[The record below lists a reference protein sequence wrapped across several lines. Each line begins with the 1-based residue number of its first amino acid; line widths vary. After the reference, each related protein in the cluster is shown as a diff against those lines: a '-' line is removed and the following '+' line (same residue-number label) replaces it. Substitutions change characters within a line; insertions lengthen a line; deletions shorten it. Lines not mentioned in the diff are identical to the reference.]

1 MSNFPR
7 VAVFI
12 IVLFTPYSISAANY
26 TLPNNSLPGCSL
38 NDETDTYTCP
48 NGLTLGFE
56 DRLQVI
62 GKRNVT
68 INVSGDMTLGTRVR
82 LNPNGQ
88 PDQLTIDTTGS
99 FRGGYNNEINA
110 NISSGGSLRIDNET
124 PVQGSLTAQT
134 DLTLGFGSSLD
145 GSAIS
150 LAGNVNTENEV
161 QVTGDLS
168 AAGNIVLAY
177 RSEVAGNLSSGG
189 NVSLQNEV
197 ELTGN
202 VDAGGFVSLNFR
214 SQVTGN
220 IASGEDVTLQRE
232 VTVDGNVNSPGT
244 VYVPDS
250 SRVTGYVN
258 APEIIDEDNVQGETC
273 DINDN
278 IGPCSGSPGTPT
290 IEPIGYWYFDELN
303 WTGNTGEVIDQSGN
317 SYNGQAL
324 RNASTSGFA
333 PAIDADLG
341 TCRYGKFSGDNVVQV
356 PNATEIT
363 QADSISIAFWFKGD
377 ASLQNQSE
385 SYQTLLMVGDGPT
398 ESSAGRFEVY
408 RQDTSDGGG
417 IYFEIRLRNGTIVN
431 VEAGNQSEGGT
442 QLLDDTWH
450 HLAATY
456 SRDDRQLQLFIDGNL
471 IDQRSFNGNRNLN
484 SVSNNLFIGG
494 QSTTSNSFYGELD
507 EVFISD
513 EVMSTDYVLNLML
526 TTRPCADTRP
536 QCSEVW
542 PQGFSPVNNTPL
554 PFDLPDRALNS
565 QLPEILQPTD
575 YLRVGDFGDVGED
588 YSTNGQTSRVYID
601 GDLTIQSGRRINTNG
616 NANELILIVT
626 GDLYLERDVEINGF
640 LYVSGNLYFERS
652 ILPWFRTV
660 VEGGLSLDGQA
671 SAYGSFG
678 FFAPRIDYRSPAEPL
693 DGGNFCE
700 AGEVDP
706 PATAPHHY
714 RLSYSSPALTCE
726 AANVTVEACA
736 DASCSSYASVA
747 SSVFLSDS
755 AGDWS
760 QNPVAASPVAT
771 TQLSQTEAGTYTL
784 AVDDI
789 QTTPGA
795 LNPTQC
801 YVNGNFNSDCS
812 ITFNDTGLKFDSI
825 GTQTSGDSFQTN
837 LSVVRTNDNTQACEV
852 IAEQISQ
859 VDMGMHCVNPGS
871 CSDFSEFPY
880 AQMSIDQALINELQD
895 DGSGSFTGW
904 SPVTANFQA
913 GEQALEVQYG
923 DAGKV
928 SLRAKAQLPNG
939 KVIEGVSNEF
949 VYKPASIGMETLSTY
964 SGDIIAKAGEPFFV
978 ALQALNSGEQVTP
991 NFGRETPQES
1001 LDLAVAVDAVAP
1013 AEVNGELDNNASFSA
1028 QSVGNVRF
1036 ENDSISYSEVGSAK
1050 VTAKVADANY
1060 LGAGSVTTEHILGRF
1075 IPYEFEPLTAEFDG
1089 ACTDFYYMGQP
1100 QPVSLSAQAVNAS
1113 GELTLNYTGS
1123 LAKATPLFYAYD
1135 SSENQLV
1142 DHNVNYDGV
1151 WEWTDGVG
1159 QFTGSASV
1167 TVSRLSSGQPDGPFR
1182 DYILG
1187 WQLDD
1192 QENGNFYSTLQNS
1205 DLSASYGAAELDS
1218 ANLYYGRLNL
1228 QDTYAAM
1235 DDVMP
1240 IAGAVEY
1247 WESDQFYEND
1257 ADDCT
1262 IIERS
1267 TISLLDESMAS
1278 LEPAPTNV
1286 KLTNGLISSPDKDI
1300 NQLFRWISLG
1310 ADEPYSFTFEL
1321 DVPSYLKYDWP
1332 YNDGELEDGSDYTDS
1347 PQAEGTFG
1355 IYRGRDRQI
1364 YWRELGW

>member
-1 MSNFPR
+1 MSNLSR
-7 VAVFI
+7 LTVLI
-12 IVLFTPYSISAANY
+12 ISLFASYNIDAANY
-26 TLPNNSLPGCSL
+26 TLPNNPLPGCSL
-38 NDETDTYTCP
+38 NNSADTYTCP
-48 NGLTLGFE
+48 NGLTLSFE
-56 DRLQVI
+56 DRLQVS
-62 GKRNVT
+62 GNKNVT
-68 INVSGDMTLGTRVR
+68 INVSGDVNLGTRVR
-82 LNPNGQ
+82 LNPSGQ
-88 PDQLTIDTTGS
+88 AEQLTINTTGNFS
-99 FRGGYNNEINA
+99 GGYDNEITA

-134 DLTLGFGSSLD
+134 DLTLGFRSSLD

-161 QVTGDLS
+161 QVSGDLL
-168 AAGNIVLAY
+168 AAGNIVLAF
-177 RSEVAGNLSSGG
+177 RSEVAGGLSSGG
-189 NVSLQNEV
+189 NVLLQNEV
-197 ELTGN
+197 ELAGN
-202 VDAGGFVSLNFR
+202 VDSGGSVSLNFR
-214 SQVTGN
+214 SEVIGN
-220 IASGEDVTLQRE
+220 ISASQDVTLQRE
-232 VTVDGNVNSPGT
+232 VTVDGNINSPDT
-244 VYVPDS
+244 VFVPDS
-250 SRVTGYVN
+250 SVVTGYVN
-258 APEIIDEDNVQGETC
+258 SSEIIGGDNVEGETC

-303 WTGNTGEVIDQSGN
+303 WTGSTGEVVDQSGN
-317 SYNGQAL
+317 NYNGQAL

-417 IYFEIRLRNGTIVN
+417 IYFEIRLRNGAIVN

-450 HLAATY
+450 HVAATY
-456 SRDDRQLQLFIDGNL
+456 SRDDRQLQLFIDGSL
-471 IDQRSFNGNRNLN
+471 EDQRSFNGNRNLN
-484 SVSNNLFIGG
+484 RVSDNLFIGG
-494 QSTTSNSFYGELD
+494 QSTASNSFSGELD

-513 EVMSTDYVLNLML
+513 GVMSTDDVLNLML

-542 PQGFSPVNNTPL
+542 PQGFSPVNNSPL

-575 YLRVGDFGDVGED
+575 YLRVGDFGDVGAN

-601 GDLTIQSGRRINTNG
+601 GDLTIQSGRRINMAG
-616 NANELILIVT
+616 EANELILIVS
-626 GDLYLERDVEINGF
+626 GDLYLERNVEINGF
-640 LYVSGNLYFERS
+640 IYVSGNLFFERS
-652 ILPWFRTV
+652 FWWWNRSS

-678 FFAPRIDYRSPAEPL
+678 FFAPSTDYRSPAEPL

-700 AGEVDP
+700 AGDVDP

-726 AANVTVEACA
+726 AADVTVEACA
-736 DASCSSYASVA
+736 DASCSSYASVS
-747 SSVFLSDS
+747 SSVFLSES
-755 AGDWS
+755 AGDWD

-771 TQLSQTEAGTYTL
+771 AQLSQTEAGTYTL
-784 AVDDI
+784 AIDDI

-801 YVNGNFNSDCS
+801 YANGNFNSDCS

-825 GTQTSGDSFQTN
+825 GTQTSGDSFLTN
-837 LSVVRTNDNTQACEV
+837 LSVVRTNDNTRACEM
-852 IAEQISQ
+852 ISEQISQ

-904 SPVTANFQA
+904 TPVTANFQA
-913 GEQALEVQYG
+913 GQQALEVQYG

-939 KVIEGVSNEF
+939 KVIGGVSNEF
-949 VYKPASIGMETLSTY
+949 VYKPASVGMETVSTY
-964 SGDIIAKAGEPFFV
+964 SGDILAKAGEPFFM

-1013 AEVNGELDNNASFSA
+1013 AEVNGELDNSASFSA

-1060 LGAGSVTTEHILGRF
+1060 LGAGSVTTEHTLGRF

-1089 ACTDFYYMGQP
+1089 ACTDFYYMGQA
-1100 QPVSLSAQAVNAS
+1100 QPIVLSAQAVNAS

-1192 QENGNFYSTLQNS
+1192 QEDNNFYSTLQNS
-1205 DLSASYGAAELDS
+1205 VLPASPGATKLDT
-1218 ANLYYGRLNL
+1218 ANLYYGRFSL

-1240 IAGAVEY
+1240 IAGTVEY
-1247 WESDQFYEND
+1247 WESGEFFVND
-1257 ADDCT
+1257 SDNCT
-1262 IIERS
+1262 VIERNAVN
-1267 TISLLDESMAS
+1267 LFDESMAS
-1278 LEPAPTNV
+1278 LEPEPINV
-1286 KLTNGLISSPDKDI
+1286 QLANGFLSSPDEDI
-1300 NQLFRWISLG
+1300 NELFRWVSSG
-1310 ADEPYSFTFEL
+1310 TDEPYSFGFE
-1321 DVPSYLKYDWP
+1321 VEIPAYLQYDWTGNSV
-1332 YNDGELEDGSDYTDS
+1332 YDDN

>member
-1 MSNFPR
+1 MMLKR
-7 VAVFI
+7 VFFLVFGI
-12 IVLFTPYSISAANY
+12 LVLFTTDVSARNYQLPGDDLPNCTKSGNNY
-26 TLPNNSLPGCSL
+26 TCS
-38 NDETDTYTCP
+38 
-48 NGLTLGFE
+48 
-56 DRLQVI
+56 
-62 GKRNVT
+62 
-68 INVSGDMTLGTRVR
+68 
-82 LNPNGQ
+82 
-88 PDQLTIDTTGS
+88 
-99 FRGGYNNEINA
+99 
-110 NISSGGSLRIDNET
+110 
-124 PVQGSLTAQT
+124 
-134 DLTLGFGSSLD
+134 
-145 GSAIS
+145 
-150 LAGNVNTENEV
+150 
-161 QVTGDLS
+161 
-168 AAGNIVLAY
+168 
-177 RSEVAGNLSSGG
+177 GNLSFDEDDKLVISGGVQVVVNVTG
-189 NVSLQNEV
+189 NVSLDEDV
-197 ELTGN
+197 EINKGGNPLNLIFDVTGNFKADESVIFNGSIDSDGHITFEESSEITGNLTAGGKVTIDEDSQLTGN
-202 VDAGGFVSLNFR
+202 IIAGKKVSIDEN
-214 SQVTGN
+214 VTIDGN
-220 IASGEDVTLQRE
+220 INADAKVEIDEDSV
-232 VTVDGNVNSPGT
+232 
-244 VYVPDS
+244 
-250 SRVTGYVN
+250 VTGYVN
-258 APEIIDEDNVQGETC
+258 APDVSGDGSVQGETC

-303 WTGNTGEVIDQSGN
+303 WTGSTGEVIDQSGN
-317 SYNGQAL
+317 NYNGQAL

-333 PAIDADLG
+333 PAIDAELG

-417 IYFEIRLRNGTIVN
+417 IYFEIRLRNGAIVN

-450 HLAATY
+450 HVAATY
-456 SRDDRQLQLFIDGNL
+456 SRDDRRLQIFIDGNL
-471 IDQRSFNGNRNLN
+471 IGQRSFNGNRNLN

-494 QSTTSNSFYGELD
+494 QSTASNSFYGELD

-513 EVMSTDYVLNLML
+513 GVMSTDDVLNLML

-542 PQGFSPVNNTPL
+542 PQGFSPINNSPL

-575 YLRVGDFGDVGED
+575 YLRVGDFGDVGAN

-678 FFAPRIDYRSPAEPL
+678 FFAPSIEYRSPAEPL

-700 AGEVDP
+700 AGDVDP
-706 PATAPHHY
+706 PVVAPHHY

-726 AANVTVEACA
+726 AAEVTVESCA
-736 DASCSSYASVA
+736 DASCSSYSPVS

-760 QNPVAASPVAT
+760 QNPVAASPAAT

-784 AVDDI
+784 AIDDI

-801 YVNGNFNSDCS
+801 YINGNFSSDCS
-812 ITFNDTGLKFDSI
+812 ITFNDTGLKFDFI
-825 GTQTSGDSFQTN
+825 DTQTSGDSFPAN

-852 IAEQISQ
+852 VAEQVNQ
-859 VDMGMHCVNPGS
+859 VEMGMHCVNPGS
-871 CSDFSEFPY
+871 CSDFNEFPY
-880 AQMSIDQALINELQD
+880 AQMSAKTPNEEYTLLNELQD
-895 DGSGSFTGW
+895 DGAGGFTGW
-904 SPVTANFQA
+904 TPVTADFQA
-913 GEQALEVQYG
+913 GQQALEVQYG

-928 SLRAKAQLPNG
+928 NLRAKAQLPNG

-949 VYKPASIGMETLSTY
+949 VYKPASIGMETVSSY
-964 SGDIIAKAGEPFFV
+964 SGDILAKAGEPFFV
-978 ALQALNSGEQVTP
+978 ALQALNTGDQVTP

-1001 LDLAVAVDAVAP
+1001 LRIEDGPDDEDTVPAVLP
-1013 AEVNGELDNNASFSA
+1013 ATEPGKLTNSA
-1028 QSVGNVRF
+1028 DFLRQNIGSIRF
-1036 ENDSISYSEVGSAK
+1036 ENDSITYSEVGSAK
-1050 VTAKVADANY
+1050 VKAILVDGDY
-1060 LGAGSVTTEHILGRF
+1060 LGTGSVTTEHIIGRF
-1075 IPYEFEPLTAEFDG
+1075 IPYEFEPITTKFTG
-1089 ACTDFYYMGQP
+1089 SCTDFYYMGQA
-1100 QPVSLSAQAVNAS
+1100 QPIELSARAVNAS
-1113 GELTLNYTGS
+1113 GDPTRNYNGS
-1123 LAKATPLFYAYD
+1123 LAKAEPLFYAYD
-1135 SSENQLV
+1135 SSGNQLV
-1142 DHNVNYDGV
+1142 DHAVSYNGV
-1151 WEWTDGVG
+1151 WEWGEGVG
-1159 QFTGSASV
+1159 QFTGTASV
-1167 TVSRLSSGQPDGPFR
+1167 TVSRLSSGEPDGPFK

-1192 QENGNFYSTLQNS
+1192 QEDGNFYSTLQNS
-1205 DLSASYGAAELDS
+1205 ILPASNGAAELDS

-1240 IAGAVEY
+1240 IAGSLEY
-1247 WESDQFYEND
+1247 WDGAAFVQNRKDNCETLAND
-1257 ADDCT
+1257 AHSFV
-1262 IIERS
+1262 EGP
-1267 TISLLDESMAS
+1267 
-1278 LEPAPTNV
+1278 LEPTKIIPISTASAENGNV
-1286 KLTNGLISSPDKDI
+1286 SPSSANI
-1300 NQLFRWISLG
+1300 NNLLRWDAAIT
-1310 ADEPYSFTFEL
+1310 DEPYSFTFEL
-1321 DVPSYLKYDWP
+1321 EVPSYLKYDWP
-1332 YNDGELEDGSDYTDS
+1332 YNDGEVEDGSDYTDN
-1347 PQAEGTFG
+1347 PRAEGTFG

>member
-1 MSNFPR
+1 MLKR
-7 VAVFI
+7 VFFSIFCALA
-12 IVLFTPYSISAANY
+12 LFSADVNAKTYQLPGDDLPNCEKNGNNY
-26 TLPNNSLPGCSL
+26 TCSGNLSFDEDDKLVISGGAQVVINVNGNVSVDEDVEINKGGNPL
-38 NDETDTYTCP
+38 NLILDLTGNFKADESVIF
-48 NGLTLGFE
+48 NGSIDSDGHITFEESSEITGNLTAG
-56 DRLQVI
+56 
-62 GKRNVT
+62 GKVT
-68 INVSGDMTLGTRVR
+68 IDEDS
-82 LNPNGQ
+82 
-88 PDQLTIDTTGS
+88 QLT
-99 FRGGYNNEINA
+99 
-110 NISSGGSLRIDNET
+110 
-124 PVQGSLTAQT
+124 
-134 DLTLGFGSSLD
+134 
-145 GSAIS
+145 
-150 LAGNVNTENEV
+150 
-161 QVTGDLS
+161 
-168 AAGNIVLAY
+168 GNIV
-177 RSEVAGNLSSGG
+177 AGKK
-189 NVSLQNEV
+189 VSIDE
-197 ELTGN
+197 
-202 VDAGGFVSLNFR
+202 S
-214 SQVTGN
+214 VTIDGN
-220 IASGEDVTLQRE
+220 INAEGKVEIDEDSV
-232 VTVDGNVNSPGT
+232 
-244 VYVPDS
+244 
-250 SRVTGYVN
+250 VTGYVN
-258 APEIIDEDNVQGETC
+258 APDVSGEGDIQGETC

-303 WTGNTGEVIDQSGN
+303 WTGSNGEVTDHSEN
-317 SYNGQAL
+317 NYNGQAL
-324 RNASTSGFA
+324 RNASTSGFS
-333 PAIDADLG
+333 PAIDDDPG

-408 RQDTSDGGG
+408 RQDASDGGG
-417 IYFEIRLRNGTIVN
+417 IYFEIRLGNNTIVN
-431 VEAGNQSEGGT
+431 VEVGNQLEGGT
-442 QLLDDTWH
+442 QLLDNTWH

-513 EVMSTDYVLNLML
+513 EVMSTDNVLNLML
-526 TTRPCADTRP
+526 MTRPCADSRP

-554 PFDLPDRALNS
+554 PFDLPDRALSS
-565 QLPEILQPTD
+565 QLPSTLQPED
-575 YLRVGDFGDVGED
+575 YLRVGNFGDVGAD

-693 DGGNFCE
+693 DGGNFCN
-700 AGEVDP
+700 AGDVDP
-706 PATAPHHY
+706 PVTAPHHY
-714 RLSYSSPALTCE
+714 RLSYASPVLTCE
-726 AANVTVEACA
+726 AADVTVEACA
-736 DASCSSYASVA
+736 DASCSSYSPVS

-755 AGDWS
+755 AGAWS
-760 QNPVAASPVAT
+760 QNPVAASPVST

-784 AVDDI
+784 AIDDI

-801 YVNGNFNSDCS
+801 YMNGNFNSDCS
-812 ITFNDTGLKFDSI
+812 ITFNDTGLKFGSI
-825 GTQTSGDSFQTN
+825 GTQISGDSFTTN

-852 IAEQISQ
+852 VAEQISQ

-895 DGSGSFTGW
+895 DGSDSFIGW
-904 SPVTANFQA
+904 TPVTANFQA
-913 GEQALEVQYG
+913 GQQALEVQYG

-949 VYKPASIGMETLSTY
+949 VYKPASIGMETVSTY
-964 SGDIIAKAGEPFFV
+964 SGDILAKAGEPFFV

-1013 AEVNGELDNNASFSA
+1013 AEVNGELDNSASFIA

-1089 ACTDFYYMGQP
+1089 ACTDFYYMEQAQP
-1100 QPVSLSAQAVNAS
+1100 IVLSAQAVNAS

-1192 QENGNFYSTLQNS
+1192 QEDNNFYSTLQNS
-1205 DLSASYGAAELDS
+1205 VLPASPGATKLDT
-1218 ANLYYGRLNL
+1218 ANLYYGRFSL

-1240 IAGAVEY
+1240 IAGTVEY
-1247 WESDQFYEND
+1247 WESGEFFVND
-1257 ADDCT
+1257 SDNCT
-1262 IIERS
+1262 VIERNAVN
-1267 TISLLDESMAS
+1267 LLDESMAS
-1278 LEPAPTNV
+1278 LEPEPINV
-1286 KLTNGLISSPDKDI
+1286 QLANGLLSSPDKDI
-1300 NQLFRWISLG
+1300 NELFRWVPSG
-1310 ADEPYSFTFEL
+1310 TDEPYSFGFEVE
-1321 DVPSYLKYDWP
+1321 VPAYLQYDWAGNSV
-1332 YNDGELEDGSDYTDS
+1332 YDDN